1 MIHVANGKGCDP
13 YSGPF
18 QETRQRVGDATSF
31 YAWQSPRI
39 GITNETKPLVW
50 DQAHELLFH
59 SLHYKPLTIVRRLI

>member
-18 QETRQRVGDATSF
+18 QETRQRVEDATSF